1 MSRDELLKER
11 WESLQQKL
19 SNQFADGAPLDLDAI
34 IYLVGLQE
42 LGQLHRKFK
51 KDEKINLM
59 HIAICRLLEPYGY
72 YEFDYFDA
80 EGWPHYRLIEA
91 LPQLKAGEQSVLM
104 KEALVGYFLERQYL
118 K

>member
-80 EGWPHYRLIEA
+80 EGWPHYRLIET